1 MNRRRFAAP
10 VQTPKPVEPAAPVPE
25 VLSERLALGGRLP
38 LDVSLSVAIEIVDAI
53 ATVHADKMIY
63 GGFNAAE
70 LTVLPTGEVY
80 SWASPKPGED
90 LSLDLFSA
98 GTVLYQVFTGLTP
111 NQARAKLSVPPQH
124 AVPPA
129 ALVNPALDESIS
141 DLLAKMLDRDPSQR
155 PHSLRLVEQVLEDV
169 CEFLDL
175 VPSRDVVRAWWESAV
190 VSADDIIV
198 EVAPAPAATPPAP
211 RMGLASRPAR
221 FAEVAYDED
230 DEEEQ
235 NDDFPP
241 PLRFDAWAAAA
252 CVFLVAAFGLAT
264 QL

>member
-10 VQTPKPVEPAAPVPE
+10 VQMPKHVEPVAPVPE
-25 VLSERLALGGRLP
+25 VLSERLAVSGRLP
-38 LDVSLSVAIEIVDAI
+38 LDVALSVAIEITDAI
-53 ATVHADKMIY
+53 AAVHADKMIY

-80 SWASPKPGED
+80 SWASPKPGDD

-111 NQARAKLSVPPQH
+111 NQARAKLSVAPTH

-129 ALVNPALDESIS
+129 SLVNPALDESIS
-141 DLLAKMLDRDPSQR
+141 DLLAKMLDRDPAQR
-155 PHSLRLVEQVLEDV
+155 PHSLRLVEHVLEDV

-175 VPSRDVVRAWWESAV
+175 VPSRDVVRVWWESAV
-190 VSADDIIV
+190 ISADDLIV
-198 EVAPAPAATPPAP
+198 EAAAPAPTPPAP
-211 RMGLASRPAR
+211 RAGVASRPAR
-221 FAEVAYDED
+221 FAEVASDED
-230 DEEEQ
+230 DADDEEGE
-235 NDDFPP
+235 FVP

-252 CVFLVAAFGLAT
+252 CVFLVAAFALAT
-264 QL
+264 KL